1 MKWIN
6 MVNVSLKEFY
16 AIEDQ
21 LEAEQM
27 LVAKYR
33 SYAESCSD
41 DSLRDKCNHVAD
53 VHQKHYNTLLGYLK

>member
-1 MKWIN
+1 

-41 DSLRDKCNHVAD
+41 PSLRDKCNHVAD
-53 VHQKHYNTLLGYLK
+53 VHEKHYNTLLGYLK